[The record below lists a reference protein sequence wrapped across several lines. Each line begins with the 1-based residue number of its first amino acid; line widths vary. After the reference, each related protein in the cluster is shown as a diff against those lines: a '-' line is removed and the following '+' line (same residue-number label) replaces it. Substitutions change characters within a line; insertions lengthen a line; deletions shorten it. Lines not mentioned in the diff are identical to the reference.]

1 MPAVAR
7 RKFHDRITGGN
18 SAVELS
24 DRSTARALIQPGFRL
39 LRGSSDSLRR
49 LLGGAN
55 AISRHLPTTER
66 YAIRFERLSA
76 TRGRGA
82 LRASFGRPVFKPSRL
97 GLRLGQP
104 DIALGLAQR
113 QVRPARKHGIS
124 RTEPPRS
131 PPLLGAREGASR
143 P

>member
-55 AISRHLPTTER
+55 AISQHLSADGR
-66 YAIRFERLSA
+66 YGVCFRRLSPV
-76 TRGRGA
+76 RGRGT
-82 LRASFGRPVFKPSRL
+82 LRASSGHEEPQK
-97 GLRLGQP
+97 
-104 DIALGLAQR
+104 IKEMAQR
-113 QVRPARKHGIS
+113 SPVHSLVTQSNTI
-124 RTEPPRS
+124 RTTVS
-131 PPLLGAREGASR
+131 AA
-143 P
+143 